1 MATNIESRRGRPMV
15 VWFNR
20 RQALAV
26 VLALLTLAVG
36 YAGLKIVAPFVAP
49 LTWSVTLAAIA
60 QPLYRWLTRSLRRP
74 WMAAA
79 LTSFIIVSALALPA
93 TYAITQM
100 TQQALD
106 AAQTLRDSVSD
117 GGWKNIVKPDSPFRP
132 ATEWIDEQAQRG
144 GYRDQLINALAGAAK
159 YAASA
164 SLYIATDA
172 LITIFFLFFFLRDGS
187 ELLAGIRHLLPLS
200 RDEAN
205 EVLGRVHGMITAIIY
220 GTLVVALIQGF
231 LGGVAFWW
239 LGLPAPALWGAVMAL
254 ASILP
259 TVGTALVWAPTGA
272 LPRVDRRPFIRRDPG
287 YVGRDRDRSRRQ
299 PSETVAH
306 ESKDSRSYRPRVH
319 CGARWTARLWRD
331 RRGVRA
337 HHSCGDHRFDRR
349 LAAAFRCFG
358 RAALARR

>member
-1 MATNIESRRGRPMV
+1 MV

-74 WMAAA
+74 WIAAA

-172 LITIFFLFFFLRDGS
+172 LITIFFLFFFLRDGP

-259 TVGTALVWAPTGA
+259 TVGTALVWAPTALYLALIGDLSSAAILVAWGA
-272 LPRVDRRPFIRRDPG
+272 IVIGLVDNLLKPLLMNRRIHVHTVLVFIAVLG
-287 YVGRDRDRSRRQ
+287 GLL
-299 PSETVAH
+299 AF
-306 ESKDSRSYRPRVH
+306 
-319 CGARWTARLWRD
+319 GAI
-331 RRGVRA
+331 GVVLGPIILAVIIGLIDVWQR
-337 HHSCGDHRFDRR
+337 RFDVSEGRR
-349 LAAAFRCFG
+349 
-358 RAALARR
+358 